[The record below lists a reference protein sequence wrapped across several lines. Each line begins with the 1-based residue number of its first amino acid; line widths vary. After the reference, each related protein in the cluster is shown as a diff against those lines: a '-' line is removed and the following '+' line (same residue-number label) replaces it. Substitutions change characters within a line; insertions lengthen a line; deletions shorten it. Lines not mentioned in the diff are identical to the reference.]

1 MNLATSHNFRRPKLN
16 TTGAS
21 FFSLFYTLMQ
31 TCFRAESMEC
41 CTLNRV

>member
-1 MNLATSHNFRRPKLN
+1 MDLATSHNFRRRKLN

-31 TCFRAESMEC
+31 TCFCAESMEC
-41 CTLNRV
+41 RTPNRV